1 MDEHLIH
8 LISSRIFLW
17 EYREISGMTIQTRW
31 DMAQKNQNF
40 DRSSKA
46 SSSPSFDSTDIRDDG
61 EYLAIIAADV
71 ARALTVLVLIP
82 ADWTAHGP

>member
-1 MDEHLIH
+1 MDKHLIH

-31 DMAQKNQNF
+31 DMVQKNQNF

-71 ARALTVLVLIP
+71 CP
-82 ADWTAHGP
+82 GADGSGPDPG